1 MIGFLP
7 LIMWQGAALEMPK
20 AVPLPALEINALS
33 GAIMDERTGKVLW
46 GKDARRPMYPASTTK
61 IMTGLLLLENTQ
73 PTDIITAPP
82 GIEEVEPSVMHLKTG
97 EKLTAHD
104 LLYGMMLRSA
114 NDACVATAVH
124 VAGSVPAFAEM
135 MNTRAKEI
143 GCTDTTFHNPNGLN
157 DPAHRT
163 TAIDLALIA
172 REAMRRP
179 DFRAVVRTPKYKVSR
194 SVNQKDLWMVNKN
207 KWLKKD
213 ATADGIKTGF
223 TTPAGQCYVGSATRK
238 GFRVIDTLLKSKTW
252 QADHGAMLAWAFMN
266 YQKLD
271 LFQPGDVVG
280 DIAIEGGESPL
291 VPAVVTTSEYV
302 LVRPGREEITKELEP
317 IDALRAPIKRKQR
330 VGYMKITDAD
340 GFTYRFP
347 VFAEREVPAMATV
360 SKLSSSNPAMWI
372 FGAAMAGGWMV
383 FRGRTRNRLRR
394 MTIGKTYRFK

>member
-7 LIMWQGAALEMPK
+7 LIMWPGAAPMPVR
-20 AVPLPALEINALS
+20 AEPLPPLEINALS
-33 GAIMDERTGKVLW
+33 GAILDDHTGKVLW
-46 GKDARRPMYPASTTK
+46 QKDAHRPLYPASTTK

-73 PTDIITAPP
+73 PTDIITAPA
-82 GIEEVEPSVMHLKTG
+82 GIENVEPSVMHLKTG

-135 MNTRAKEI
+135 MNARAKQI

-157 DPAHRT
+157 DQAHRT
-163 TAIDLALIA
+163 SAMDLAKIA
-172 REAMRRP
+172 REAMLRP
-179 DFRAVVRTPKYKVSR
+179 DFRAVVRTPKYKITR
-194 SVNQKDLWMVNKN
+194 SINQSDLWMVNKN

-223 TTPAGQCYVGSATRK
+223 TTPAGQCYVGSATRH

-252 QADHGAMLAWAFMN
+252 QADHSSMLDWAFRN
-266 YQKLD
+266 YRKLD

-280 DIAIEGGESPL
+280 DIAIADGESPL
-291 VPAVVTTSEYV
+291 VPAVVTMPEYM
-302 LVRPGREEITKELEP
+302 LVRPGREAITKELEP
-317 IDALRAPIKRKQR
+317 IDALKAPIKRKQR
-330 VGYMKITDAD
+330 VGYMKITDED

-347 VFAEREVPAMATV
+347 VFAEKEVPAAATV

-383 FRGRTRNRLRR
+383 LRGRTRNRLRR
-394 MTIGKTYRFK
+394 MTIGQTYRFK